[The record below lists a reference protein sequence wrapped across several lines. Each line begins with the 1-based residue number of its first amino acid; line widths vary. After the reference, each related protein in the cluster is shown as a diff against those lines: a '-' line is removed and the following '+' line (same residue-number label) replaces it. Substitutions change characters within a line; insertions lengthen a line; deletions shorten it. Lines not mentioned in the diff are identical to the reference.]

1 MGRFEKGNKMSKG
14 RPKGAENKSTEIV
27 KRTIAN
33 AMELSE
39 SRLMQELNSLEGTEY
54 INAYTKLA
62 KYIVPTL
69 QSQSI
74 DMDVKS
80 ENIPLWIE
88 NLTEEDTKRI
98 EEGLKNL

>member
-1 MGRFEKGNKMSKG
+1 MPFKENNTYGKG
-14 RPKGAENKSTEIV
+14 RGKGAKNKSTEIV

-39 SRLMQELNSLEGTEY
+39 NRLMQELNNLEGTEY

-69 QSQSI
+69 QSQAI
-74 DMDVKS
+74 EMDVKS
-80 ENIPLWIE
+80 ENVPLWIE
-88 NLTEEDTKRI
+88 NLTEEDAKRI
-98 EEGLKNL
+98 EQGLKSL

>member
-1 MGRFEKGNKMSKG
+1 MPKFQKGNTIGKG

-39 SRLMQELNSLEGTEY
+39 SKLMQELNNLEGTEY

-62 KYIVPTL
+62 RYIVPTL
-69 QSQSI
+69 QSQAI
-74 DMDVKS
+74 EMDVKS
-80 ENIPLWIE
+80 NDVPLWIE
-88 NLTEEDTKRI
+88 ELTDEDVKKI
-98 EEGLKNL
+98 EQGLKNL

>member
-1 MGRFEKGNKMSKG
+1 MPFAKGNNYGGRQKG
-14 RPKGAENKSTEIV
+14 STNKSTEVV

-39 SRLMQELNSLEGTEY
+39 SRLMQELNSLEGVDY

-69 QSQSI
+69 QSKSI
-74 DMDVKS
+74 DMEVKS
-80 ENIPLWIE
+80 DDVPLWIE
-88 NLTEEDTKRI
+88 NLTEEDAKLI
-98 EEGLKNL
+98 EEGLRNL